1 MRNMIDEKIMVLRQD
16 FDEQMNEQLN
26 VENDDIENQGG

>member
-1 MRNMIDEKIMVLRQD
+1 MIDEKIMVLRQD